1 MRPGLKSIALL
12 LGVLAFST
20 PASAVTTLIGDVI
33 FADEFFPCDTCE
45 AADASFTVNPF
56 TVGPS
61 IETSLSPNQGFD
73 FTEVDFDASSLV
85 FTVLSDI
92 TYNPGA
98 FNGPEFTVLSG
109 NPFGNVVSVSSP
121 AGQPVTAHVS
131 GGVLYVN
138 WQGDSFLAN
147 DTITITFDNNG
158 VPEPSTWAMM
168 LIGFLGLGFAFR
180 QSRRR
185 VSCA

>member
-1 MRPGLKSIALL
+1 MTIGKTRLYLALL
-12 LGVLAFST
+12 AGV
-20 PASAVTTLIGDVI
+20 
-33 FADEFFPCDTCE
+33 
-45 AADASFTVNPF
+45 
-56 TVGPS
+56 
-61 IETSLSPNQGFD
+61 

-85 FTVLSDI
+85 FTVLTPI
-92 TYNPGA
+92 AYNPGA
-98 FNGPEFTVLSG
+98 FNGPEFTVLTG

-131 GGVLYVN
+131 GGVLFVN

-168 LIGFLGLGFAFR
+168 LIGFAGLGFAFR
-180 QSRRR
+180 QSRRK
-185 VSCA
+185 VSMA